1 MGAPVTAIVTIPAHW
16 RPELVENSAAAM
28 SRTQPGIW
36 FTLNDSGND
45 PLLFALDT
53 TGADRGVWR
62 VANASNVDWESLAI
76 GACAAGA
83 PGECLYVGDTGDNDA
98 HYRNRTIYRVREPA
112 AGASG
117 IHDSLQAEVLT
128 YTYADHP
135 HDVEAMYVAR
145 DGTMYLITKRRLVD
159 ARHTPRPALIF
170 ALPPAAWSH
179 SPAVAALVDSLPI
192 VPGSAPMRLITDAA
206 LSPNG
211 RWLAVRT
218 YAQVF
223 VFAAD
228 SATSRVDHAIAP
240 SACNLI
246 GLDEQQGEGITWVD
260 DARLLFTS
268 EGGTAPAHIARCP
281 LPTSR

>member
-1 MGAPVTAIVTIPAHW
+1 MGAPAADVVTIPAHW

-62 VANASNVDWESLAI
+62 VANASNVDWESLSV
-76 GACAAGA
+76 GACGA
-83 PGECLYVGDTGDNDA
+83 NESGECLYVGDTGDNDA
-98 HYRNRTIYRVREPA
+98 RHPNRTIYRVREPA
-112 AGASG
+112 AGASD
-117 IHDSLQAEVLT
+117 IHDSIQAEVLT
-128 YTYADHP
+128 YRYADHP

-145 DGTMYLITKRRLVD
+145 DGTVYLITKRRLLD
-159 ARHTPRPALIF
+159 DHKHPRPALIF
-170 ALPPAAWSH
+170 ALAAAAWRH

-211 RWLAVRT
+211 RLLAVRT
-218 YAQVF
+218 YAQTF
-223 VFAAD
+223 VFATD
-228 SATSRVDHAIAP
+228 SSTSRIEHAVAP
-240 SACNLI
+240 GVCNVI
-246 GLDEQQGEGITWVD
+246 GLDEAQGEGITWVD

-268 EGGTAPAHIARCP
+268 EGNTSPAHIARCP
-281 LPTSR
+281 LPAAR